1 MKSVLGNFLLDFNRL
16 LKNILKGFSKRPLP
30 PYLQGILLNK
40 QKNTKYKKS
49 KKKTKKMSRNTCQK
63 NVTFNQRSLFPFI

>member
-40 QKNTKYKKS
+40 QKTQNTKKV
-49 KKKTKKMSRNTCQK
+49 KKTKKMSRNTCQK

>member
-40 QKNTKYKKS
+40 QKTQNTKKV
-49 KKKTKKMSRNTCQK
+49 KKKQK
-63 NVTFNQRSLFPFI
+63 NE